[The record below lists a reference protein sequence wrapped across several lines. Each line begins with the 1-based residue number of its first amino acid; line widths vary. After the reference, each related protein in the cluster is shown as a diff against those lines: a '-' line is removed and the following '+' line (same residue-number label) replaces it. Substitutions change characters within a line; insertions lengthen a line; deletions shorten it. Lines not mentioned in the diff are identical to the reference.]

1 MPSSSRLSS
10 RRVHACAW
18 CGREV
23 ADVGTGRRR
32 LYCRQSCRQRA
43 YEHRSAVKGT
53 SIPQDAVV
61 LSAEEASA
69 LIDRTFEVR
78 CAAEDVATAVSEG
91 ASADELSRLCEE
103 LIVRAKD
110 AERLR

>member
-1 MPSSSRLSS
+1 M
-10 RRVHACAW
+10 
-18 CGREV
+18 
-23 ADVGTGRRR
+23 GTGRRR

-61 LSAEEASA
+61 LSADEASA

-91 ASADELSRLCEE
+91 ATVDELALLCDE

>member
-1 MPSSSRLSS
+1 MPVSS

-23 ADVGTGRRR
+23 ADSGMGRRR
-32 LYCRQSCRQRA
+32 RYCRQSCRQRA

-53 SIPQDAVV
+53 SIPADAIV
-61 LSAEEASA
+61 LSADEASA

-78 CAAEDVATAVSEG
+78 CAAEDVAIAVQEG
-91 ASADELSRLCEE
+91 ASAEE
-103 LIVRAKD
+103 LAQLCVELLARAKD

>member
-1 MPSSSRLSS
+1 MSVKS

-23 ADVGTGRRR
+23 ADSEMGRRR
-32 LYCRQSCRQRA
+32 RYCRQSCRQRA

-53 SIPQDAVV
+53 SIPEDAVV
-61 LSAEEASA
+61 LSADEASA
-69 LIDRTFEVR
+69 LVDRMFEVR
-78 CAAEDVATAVSEG
+78 CAAEDVATAVNEG
-91 ASADELSRLCEE
+91 AESNELALMCADL
-103 LIVRAKD
+103 VTRAKD